1 MTRKTAL
8 IASALI
14 AHLAAS
20 TAGAG
25 THEAPLAAR
34 KAAHAE
40 FTARPAAARDG
51 NKVKITFTVNR
62 LTDVAVTIENA
73 KGEVVRHLVAGL
85 LGKNPPA
92 PLRANSLEQS
102 VEWDGKDDEGRPV
115 TGATKVRVALGMKPT
130 FDSFLLH
137 NPDGG
142 PGIHTV
148 AVGPKGRI
156 YCFYK
161 DPTANGNQGG
171 LKIAIRDRDGR
182 HVKQL
187 MPFPA
192 DIAYERVKALGV
204 LRDEDGRLVP
214 QLHNWHTLNFY
225 PDTQIARRRST
236 SPFGLPVVD
245 ANGRLYWILGDRLVA
260 LDADG
265 GIPYTDFLGGPL
277 TAGLKG
283 AGVLLPSLAISAD
296 DKTLYLSG
304 LGHAAKRD
312 PKNRQR
318 YVYVPFPAVLRID
331 TATRKA
337 EVFAGKPGRPGTEK
351 GLLTQPRGV
360 DVVAGLVYVADA
372 GADRIVVFNERDG
385 SFVGDVKVKSP
396 QTVDVDPKTG
406 AIYVCSYTGS
416 QTADMVKLSGYE
428 NGKELYRIE
437 LPKTGLSP
445 NMGTHRIV
453 GDFSGERP
461 RLWMPGVPYG
471 RGAARWLIAYDDDG
485 KTFGEVKLKL
495 RPGAWANGPR
505 DLLVDRHRGELY
517 VKAGVEHWYRFNEK
531 TGKVVGSVKFRPSSG
546 GPYMSCHGANLGV
559 DSKGNL
565 ITHCWGKNRGLM
577 RWTRDGKALNWDGRK
592 VNNTPWGGMMTF
604 QLNYMTLFQD
614 QIYIIKPQAPYCLRV
629 LDMGLNE
636 KRTVIWNLSKGSIPR
651 LDARGN
657 IYLATKIKPVDRD
670 TPAFFDGKLGKV
682 PDYFRNLGEGH
693 YWYCYMYGSIVKFP
707 PEGGAFVWSAQT
719 PKNIKDLPDAILN
732 KPAREFR
739 DFDRGYYP
747 HKTGQVLGAEWVR
760 FGFCPHSETYPAGT
774 PVCMCEGAGFDVDP
788 FGRVFF
794 PNLGQFRVEVVDTN
808 NNRITTFGHYG
819 NRDSGS
825 TRLNGDGKEEV
836 IVKTPAIPLAWPT
849 YVAAS
854 DTHAYVN
861 DTIGM
866 RVVKVNLG
874 CAAEATCQIE

>member
-1 MTRKTAL
+1 MRFLLALCCWTCVGPALGAEPPAPTFTRKPTA
-8 IASALI
+8 
-14 AHLAAS
+14 
-20 TAGAG
+20 TRAGNRVA
-25 THEAPLAAR
+25 
-34 KAAHAE
+34 
-40 FTARPAAARDG
+40 
-51 NKVKITFTVNR
+51 ITFAVSR
-62 LTDVAVTIENA
+62 ATDVAVEVVDA
-73 KGEVVRHLVAGL
+73 KGKVVRHLVAGM

-92 PLRANSLEQS
+92 PLQANSLEQS
-102 VEWDGKDDEGRPV
+102 IEWDGKDDEGRPV
-115 TGATKVRVALGMKPT
+115 TGAAQVRVALGMTPT

-137 NPDGG
+137 NPDGS
-142 PGIHTV
+142 PTIHTV
-148 AVGPKGRI
+148 AAGPKGRI

-171 LKIAIRDRDGR
+171 LKIAIRDRNGR
-182 HVKQL
+182 HVRQI

-192 DIAYERVKALGV
+192 DIAYQRVKATGCFQ
-204 LRDEDGRLVP
+204 DTDGRLVP
-214 QLHNWHTLNFY
+214 QLKNWHTLNFY

-236 SPFGLPVVD
+236 STFGLPVVD
-245 ANGRLYWILGDRLVA
+245 GKGRLYWILGSRLVA
-260 LDADG
+260 LDPDG
-265 GIPYTDFLGGPL
+265 GLPYASFLGEPV

-283 AGVLLPSLAISAD
+283 AGMVLPSLAISGD
-296 DKTLYLSG
+296 GKYVYLSG
-304 LGHAAKRD
+304 LGSGNKRQG
-312 PKNRQR
+312 KT
-318 YVYVPFPAVLRID
+318 YVYQGYPAVLRID

-337 EVFAGKPGRPGTEK
+337 EPFIGTAAPGVRARHAVP
-351 GLLTQPRGV
+351 LQQPRGI
-360 DVVAGLVYVADA
+360 DVANGLLYVADRAA
-372 GADRIVVFNERDG
+372 GHIVIVKEEDG
-385 SFVGDVKVKSP
+385 SFVGDVKIKAP

-406 AIYVCSYTGS
+406 ALYVCVYTGS
-416 QTADMVKLSGYE
+416 QTADLVKLSGYQD
-428 NGKELYRIE
+428 GKVLYRVK

-471 RGAARWLIAYDDDG
+471 RGAARWLIAYEDDG
-485 KTFGEVKLKL
+485 KTFVPVKLKL
-495 RPGAWANGPR
+495 RRGAWANGPR
-505 DLLVDRHRGELY
+505 DLLVDRKRHELY
-517 VKAGVEHWYRFNEK
+517 VKAGGEHWYRFNEK
-531 TGKVVGSVKFRPSSG
+531 TGKAVGSIKFRPSTG

-565 ITHCWGKNRGLM
+565 ITHCWGKSRGLM
-577 RWTRDGKALNWDGRK
+577 RWTRDGKRLNWDGRK

-604 QLNYMTLFQD
+604 QLNYMTLFRD
-614 QIYIIKPQAPYCLRV
+614 RMYIIQQHQPMHLRV
-629 LDMGLNE
+629 LDMGLNL
-636 KRTVIWNLSKGSIPR
+636 KRVAVWNVSRGSIPR
-651 LDARGN
+651 LDAKGN

-682 PDYFRNLGEGH
+682 PDYFRDLGAGH

-707 PEGGAFVWSAQT
+707 PEGGAFVWSGQT
-719 PKNIKDLPDAILN
+719 PKSLKDVPDAILK
-732 KPAREFR
+732 KPARAFR

-747 HKTGQVLGAEWVR
+747 HKTGHVLGAEWVR

-825 TRLNGDGKEEV
+825 TRRTENGEEEV

-849 YVAAS
+849 YVAVS
-854 DTHAYVN
+854 DTDAYVN

-866 RVVKVNLG
+866 RVVKVKLG
-874 CAAEATCQIE
+874 CAAEATCRIE